1 MDEGVDR
8 LGGDGA
14 PAALLAALQPAGDR
28 LRRPALEQALAHE
41 ASEPLVALQDGRPL
55 AALAVA
61 AFSVD
66 RQVAAP
72 GQGVAPQLAADGRG
86 RPAELP
92 RNLPQAQALDLR
104 RGQPLPLFQPQ
115 MRPAR
120 HRAIP
125 NCRSRPERYHN
136 APGCCASRRSP
147 PRAPERQRLAWR
159 RTRAVSRRL
168 VTLPAVGP
176 ITATALAA
184 T

>member
-14 PAALLAALQPAGDR
+14 QSALLAPLQPAGDR

-72 GQGVAPQLAADGRG
+72 GQGVAAGPPPRPG
-86 RPAELP
+86 RPARPPPQLP
-92 RNLPQAQALDLR
+92 P
-104 RGQPLPLFQPQ
+104 
-115 MRPAR
+115 
-120 HRAIP
+120 
-125 NCRSRPERYHN
+125 
-136 APGCCASRRSP
+136 APGP
-147 PRAPERQRLAWR
+147 
-159 RTRAVSRRL
+159 
-168 VTLPAVGP
+168 
-176 ITATALAA
+176 
-184 T
+184 